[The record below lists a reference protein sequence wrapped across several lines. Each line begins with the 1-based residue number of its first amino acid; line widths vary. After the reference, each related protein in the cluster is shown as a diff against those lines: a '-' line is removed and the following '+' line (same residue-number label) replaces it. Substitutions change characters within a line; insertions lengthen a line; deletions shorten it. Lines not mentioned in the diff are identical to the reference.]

1 MRYRTLLPALLLMSS
16 ALLAAAAEGMPVGL
30 PYESVV
36 LRDGRQLT
44 GHYDE
49 AQGVLWLD
57 GAGSPRLRVDPDD
70 IVKRTAIVL
79 VNGKKPP
86 AASSDKSAPLPT
98 TPPSLEAQ
106 QLAINALERQLTD
119 LDRKMLTSREEVTK
133 FNAHIQEWLKVYAK
147 AQKAA
152 EADPGTGLGFENNA
166 SYNLTKIRSEIRAV
180 RELLTRAQ
188 ETVARQTE
196 RRQELLANLQAAR
209 QALTETIQN
218 PTATVTV
225 YTVETAPHTNV
236 LLEQRVESLEAELRR
251 MQQDNE
257 RLRQILDALTTPKP
271 TPTPTQPSQSESP
284 DGLVAVNP

>member
-1 MRYRTLLPALLLMSS
+1 MRHRTLLPALLLMTS
-16 ALLAAAAEGMPVGL
+16 ALLAAADGMPVGL

-86 AASSDKSAPLPT
+86 AASSEKSAPLPT

-133 FNAHIQEWLKVYAK
+133 VNAHIQEWLKVYAK
-147 AQKAA
+147 AQRAA
-152 EADPGTGLGFENNA
+152 QADPGTGLGFENNA

-196 RRQELLANLQAAR
+196 RRQELLASLQAAR
-209 QALTETIQN
+209 QALTETTQN
-218 PTATVTV
+218 HTATVTV
-225 YTVETAPHTNV
+225 YTLEAAPHTNV

-257 RLRQILDALTTPKP
+257 RLRQILEALTTPKP

-284 DGLVAVNP
+284 DGLVAVIP